1 MPVPHV
7 GPRLGVTKKTRKQ
20 GQTIIITSSP
30 YKATLEAIAMST
42 EKKTEQQKKRNS
54 KVLPKKTPAKTLFE
68 TVSNKSNL
76 DETDSLE
83 SSDDG
88 DISDMITEW
97 RDDEQELMSLMDQ
110 DNYNEGDYVMVKF
123 TRKQRVSYYAGEIKE
138 IDTESEEAQT
148 MFLRRGDLHKGFALT
163 FYWPKEEDNIVL
175 KLPTPT
181 RHGGTSRTAQKL
193 SFPCDLSQFDN
204 QML

>member
-1 MPVPHV
+1 M
-7 GPRLGVTKKTRKQ
+7 
-20 GQTIIITSSP
+20 
-30 YKATLEAIAMST
+30 
-42 EKKTEQQKKRNS
+42 
-54 KVLPKKTPAKTLFE
+54 LPKKTPAKTLFK
-68 TVSNKSNL
+68 TVSNTSNL

-97 RDDEQELMSLMDQ
+97 RDDEPELMSLMDQ

-123 TRKQRVSYYAGEIKE
+123 TRKQRGSHYAGEIKE

-163 FYWPKEEDNIVL
+163 FYWPKEEDNSWHDLADIVV
-175 KLPTPT
+175 KLPNPT
-181 RHGGTSRTAQKL
+181 RHGGTNRTAQKL
-193 SFPCDLSQFDN
+193 SFPCDLSQIDN